1 MLMYAL
7 GPCLFTSTNTHHE
20 YHATFFHEL
29 AVRTSHNMFGSHLE
43 LKISETKTAIEA
55 YISVIADKHQ
65 DDRGFHR
72 FASLYE
78 ERVFPENPNSLYIT
92 INATLPKMAMDIAF
106 KAFDICRDAYYQL
119 DTGLTYAQFAAV
131 EHALSESTKG
141 SVGSDPA
148 TEI

>member
-65 DDRGFHR
+65 DDGACQASCRLFHAAIGCMSMHSECALMMESRSGLSVTAPMGDQLRVARDQRAGFSSR
-72 FASLYE
+72 ALLY
-78 ERVFPENPNSLYIT
+78 S
-92 INATLPKMAMDIAF
+92 A
-106 KAFDICRDAYYQL
+106 
-119 DTGLTYAQFAAV
+119 
-131 EHALSESTKG
+131 
-141 SVGSDPA
+141 
-148 TEI
+148 